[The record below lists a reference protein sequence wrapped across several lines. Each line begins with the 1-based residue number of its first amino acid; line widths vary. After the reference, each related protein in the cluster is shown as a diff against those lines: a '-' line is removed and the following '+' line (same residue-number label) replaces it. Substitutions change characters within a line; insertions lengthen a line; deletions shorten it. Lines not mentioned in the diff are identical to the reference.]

1 MVDPFED
8 LFPAESPVPDVT
20 ESASADALG
29 SLLGI
34 SGRSVR
40 DLASRSIIGRVGAG
54 RYPVRESVRSYCAH
68 LREQAAAR
76 SGSSTLT
83 DERIRVAR
91 EQADKLAMQNA
102 LVRGEMIAAREVES
116 VWSATLRGVRAE
128 LQALPGRI
136 QQRLGHLTAH
146 DVSEIDHEIRA
157 TLTEIAQ

>member
-1 MVDPFED
+1 MADPFED
-8 LFPAESPVPDVT
+8 LFPTEAPVSDVAELS
-20 ESASADALG
+20 SADALG

-40 DLASRSIIGRVGAG
+40 DLASRGIIGKAGAG

-83 DERIRVAR
+83 EERVRVAK
-91 EQADKLAMQNA
+91 EHADKLAMQNA
-102 LVRGEMIAAREVES
+102 IARGEMIAAREVES
-116 VWSATLRGVRAE
+116 AWSTTLRGVRAE
-128 LQALPGRI
+128 LLALPVRI

-157 TLTEIAQ
+157 ALTEISE

>member
-1 MVDPFED
+1 MADPFED
-8 LFPAESPVPDVT
+8 LFPTEAPVSDVAEL
-20 ESASADALG
+20 ASADALG

-40 DLASRSIIGRVGAG
+40 DLASRGIIGKAGAG
-54 RYPVRESVRSYCAH
+54 RYPVRESVRSYCKH

-102 LVRGEMIAAREVES
+102 LARGEMIAAREVES
-116 VWSATLRGVRAE
+116 AWTATLREVRA
-128 LQALPGRI
+128 ALLAMPGRI
-136 QQRLGHLTAH
+136 QQRLVHLTAH
-146 DVSEIDHEIRA
+146 DVSEIDREIRDA
-157 TLTEIAQ
+157 LTEIGK